1 VSSWNKCELEPR
13 NCSVEE
19 PPHARAGS
27 DRASRLNLASMVAD
41 SLKIRLLEGLSRAER
56 IVVLGAATYRHV
68 SRHTVVTNQEER
80 ANHLFLLLKG
90 SARYFFI
97 APDGQKIYLLWL
109 GSGEIFGGATLL
121 PEPSLFLVGT
131 EIVKDSCVLVWQRNT
146 IRTLAAQYPKLLEN
160 GLTIANDYLTWYLA
174 SHLSLVC
181 HTARQRLANVLVSL
195 SSGIGRKRP
204 EGVDLEI
211 TNEQLA
217 NTANITLFTASRLMS
232 EWQRSGALA
241 KTRGKVLLRHPEQL
255 LSS

>member
-1 VSSWNKCELEPR
+1 MSSWNKCGLESR

-97 APDGQKIYLLWL
+97 AP
-109 GSGEIFGGATLL
+109 SG
-121 PEPSLFLVGT
+121 
-131 EIVKDSCVLVWQRNT
+131 
-146 IRTLAAQYPKLLEN
+146 
-160 GLTIANDYLTWYLA
+160 
-174 SHLSLVC
+174 
-181 HTARQRLANVLVSL
+181 
-195 SSGIGRKRP
+195 
-204 EGVDLEI
+204 
-211 TNEQLA
+211 
-217 NTANITLFTASRLMS
+217 
-232 EWQRSGALA
+232 
-241 KTRGKVLLRHPEQL
+241 
-255 LSS
+255 